1 MEAPTGSEWSSWQT
15 KGSREISLAS
25 RPPVHF
31 HTKKIFLDNLS
42 SLTQRSHYHIHNRLI
57 FAYIQ
62 RFYILALQ
70 EYIEYIIIEIFKIHL
85 HQTCSLFIYLFIYL
99 YSNNHAGLFTKILI
113 DSAFKTLS

>member
-1 MEAPTGSEWSSWQT
+1 MADKGIKRDKSSQQAT
-15 KGSREISLAS
+15 CAFS
-25 RPPVHF
+25 H
-31 HTKKIFLDNLS
+31 KKIFLDNLS

-99 YSNNHAGLFTKILI
+99 FSNNHAGLFTKILI